1 MDENERFTD
10 HSPAKGDS
18 EDVEIIEVVGV
29 DDAPPEQEG
38 VAAFEP
44 IGDDGEPG
52 HDEYLLDF
60 DEPPPSLNGDGVVHS
75 EPSSHTTETLD
86 VDGDGD
92 AEGDGETDR
101 QRLVR
106 LRADYDNLRKR
117 IDRERSE
124 FEFYANFAL
133 VGRLLPVMDNLER
146 ALAADI
152 GPEGVLREG
161 LVMIRQQLSD
171 QLEQDGLR
179 VIETVG
185 QMFDPAMHDAVA
197 TEPSDE
203 HPANII
209 LEELQKGYLLQNRV
223 LRPAMVK
230 VSTGEGGASGTSLP
244 ESNCSGHG

>member
-1 MDENERFTD
+1 MDENERFID
-10 HSPAKGDS
+10 HSPDTGESD
-18 EDVEIIEVVGV
+18 EVEIIEVVGV
-29 DDAPPEQEG
+29 DDAPPGQSA
-38 VAAFEP
+38 AAFEP
-44 IGDDGEPG
+44 IGDDGELRN
-52 HDEYLLDF
+52 DEYLLDF
-60 DEPPPSLNGDGVVHS
+60 DEPPSSLNGDGVVVS
-75 EPSSHTTETLD
+75 EPSSCATGTLD
-86 VDGDGD
+86 VNGD
-92 AEGDGETDR
+92 GDGETDH
-101 QRLVR
+101 QRLMR

-152 GPEGVLREG
+152 GPEGPIREG

-179 VIETVG
+179 GIETVG
-185 QMFDPAMHDAVA
+185 QTFDPAMHDAVA

-203 HPANII
+203 HPANTV
-209 LEELQKGYLLQNRV
+209 LEELQKGYLFQDRV

-230 VSTGEGGASGTSLP
+230 VSTGKGGASGTSLP
-244 ESNCSGHG
+244 ESNCLEQG